1 MSATRMHGHVD
12 PRFAPIREMLDGFL
26 VRDPSLSAQLCV
38 HVRGERVIDLV
49 GGESLDHDSVTGVYS
64 ATKGIAALTI
74 ARLLDSRALALDA
87 PVAEHWP
94 EFADA
99 GKDRVTV
106 GDLLSH
112 RAGLPILDDVVPLD
126 ELTSSAPAAARLAA
140 QLPLWVPGTAFG
152 YHGIT
157 IGILI
162 EELVRRVEGRELR
175 DAHEAEIR
183 APRDA
188 DFFIGLP
195 ASEDHRYVDV
205 RPMRPTE
212 EQAAELASRPQ
223 GDPVLTRM
231 FANFE
236 AGDEWSESGVSTNNP
251 DVRRAGPAG
260 IGGVGS
266 ARGLA
271 RLYSD
276 ALPGAERPIASQET
290 FAAMRQMRSWGIDRT
305 LGVPN
310 AFGTV
315 FMVPQ
320 PRQPFGSHRAFGHDG
335 GGGALAF
342 ADPETGVAF
351 GYIPVPMQYPGG
363 ADPRAVAIA
372 REVRAL
378 ASA

>member
-1 MSATRMHGHVD
+1 MTDSTVRGRVE
-12 PRFAPIREMLDGFL
+12 PRFAA
-26 VRDPSLSAQLCV
+26 VRDALADHAAQDPELSAQLCV
-38 HVRGERVIDLV
+38 RVDGETVVDLV
-49 GGESLDHDSVTGVYS
+49 VGDALDHDSVTGVYS

-74 ARLLDSRALALDA
+74 ARLLESGALALDMR
-87 PVAEHWP
+87 VTDVWP
-94 EFADA
+94 EFAQA
-99 GKDRVTV
+99 GKGGVTV

-112 RAGLPILDDVVPLD
+112 RAGLPILDDVVPLS
-126 ELTSSAPAAARLAA
+126 ELVSSAPAAARLAA
-140 QLPLWVPGTAFG
+140 QRPLWVPGTAFG

-175 DAHEAEIR
+175 EAHEHEIR
-183 APRDA
+183 APRAA
-188 DFFIGLP
+188 DFYIGLP
-195 ASEDHRYVDV
+195 ASEEHRYVAV
-205 RPMRPTE
+205 QPMRPTP

-223 GDPVLTRM
+223 GDPVLARM
-231 FANFE
+231 FANFD

-266 ARGLA
+266 ARGLS
-271 RLYSD
+271 RLYAD
-276 ALPGAERPIASQET
+276 ALPGADRPIASQET
-290 FAAMRQMRSWGIDRT
+290 FATMRQMRSWGLDRT

-320 PRQPFGSHRAFGHDG
+320 PRQAFGSHRAFGHDG

-342 ADPETGVAF
+342 ADPETRVAF

-363 ADPRAVAIA
+363 ADPRAVVVA
-372 REVRAL
+372 RMVRDLVAG
-378 ASA
+378 